1 MHGSK
6 YHSNSYMFQQAWH
19 FTSKYLFT
27 LSRFLRK
34 RSDNLGNNGF
44 QRVIEEL
51 RTSIREAK
59 LHEREIFYTYL
70 ARCNVFYGSY
80 IAGTYSMVLICIY
93 APIIFPLSSIIHAEY
108 PFDVNRT
115 LVSVIVRA
123 HQSIAC
129 CQCCAHVCLSVF
141 GALLIWFTAAR
152 FECLAVEMQRSTDIG
167 TMSICIGKQLRL
179 KR

>member
-1 MHGSK
+1 M
-6 YHSNSYMFQQAWH
+6 
-19 FTSKYLFT
+19 
-27 LSRFLRK
+27 
-34 RSDNLGNNGF
+34 
-44 QRVIEEL
+44 QRVIDEL
-51 RTSIREAK
+51 RTCIREAK
-59 LHEREIFYTYL
+59 QYEREIFCMYL

-93 APIIFPLSSIIHAEY
+93 APIIFPISSIIHAEY

-115 LVSVIVRA
+115 LVSAVVRA

-141 GALLIWFTAAR
+141 GALLIWFAAAR
-152 FECLAVEMQRSTDIG
+152 FECLAVEMQRSTDIRM
-167 TMSICIGKQLRL
+167 MSICIEKQSRL